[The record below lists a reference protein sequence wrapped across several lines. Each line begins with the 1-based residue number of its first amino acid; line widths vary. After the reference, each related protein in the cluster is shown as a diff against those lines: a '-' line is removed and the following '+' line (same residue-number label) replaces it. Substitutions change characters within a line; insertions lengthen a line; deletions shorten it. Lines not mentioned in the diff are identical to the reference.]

1 MVDPTYVQKGFKLSE
16 KSKEYINTKL
26 KKHAEL
32 LSKSTS
38 ITVHVRS
45 NKNYPPNKQYRMEI
59 NVTMPHIFIKV
70 EERGVS
76 VEALIDSLEVLL
88 KRKLTRYQEQ
98 FKKWEKQEPWKIKE
112 AKESAEEFVEQ
123 DYSYSDYKPVVKN
136 LKFET
141 NRPMH
146 VGEAI
151 ERLEM
156 SGKNAFLFRNI
167 ASEKYSMLY
176 RNSDDEYELTEA
188 DV

>member
-1 MVDPTYVQKGFKLSE
+1 MVEPTYVQKSFKLSA
-16 KSKEYINTKL
+16 KSKDYIYTKL
-26 KKHAEL
+26 KKHEEL
-32 LSKSTS
+32 LSKATS
-38 ITVHVRS
+38 INVHVRA

-70 EERGVS
+70 EERGVTI
-76 VEALIDSLEVLL
+76 EALIDSLEVLL
-88 KRKLTRYQEQ
+88 KRKLTRYLEQ

-123 DYSYSDYKPVVKN
+123 NYNYSDYKPVVKN
-136 LKFET
+136 IKFET

-156 SGKNAFLFRNI
+156 SGKKAFLFRNI

-176 RNSDDEYELTEA
+176 RNNDDEYELTEA

>member
-1 MVDPTYVQKGFKLSE
+1 MVEPTYVQKGFKLSE
-16 KSKEYINTKL
+16 KSRDYVYMKL
-26 KKHAEL
+26 KKHEEL
-32 LSKSTS
+32 LTKATS
-38 ITVHVRS
+38 INIHVRS

-70 EERGVS
+70 EERGVT
-76 VEALIDSLEVLL
+76 VEALIDTLEVLL

-98 FKKWEKQEPWKIKE
+98 FKKWDKQEPWKIKE
-112 AKESAEEFVEQ
+112 AKESAEQ
-123 DYSYSDYKPVVKN
+123 YSEPNYNYTDYKPVVKN
-136 LKFET
+136 LKFDT

-176 RNSDDEYELTEA
+176 RNNDDEYELTEA